1 MSSKYDMCASYF
13 YGTDKERLFN
23 EIALLLAQLSVH
35 ANDELYSQVNDM
47 SIENLKINI
56 LVSFDKLTM

>member
-1 MSSKYDMCASYF
+1 MCASYF